1 MRATV
6 FVITCTL
13 AVGGCTSA
21 PPEMQLIQDAADAM
35 GGAAVVQGVGTL
47 TVEGEGQLFNLG
59 QNRSPDSD
67 LPVFE
72 VTEYTRAID
81 FANGRWRQEQVR
93 TATFPTGLARQVRQI
108 TAVDGDVAFNVNAAD
123 AASRAS
129 SLAAS
134 DRRAA
139 LRHHPIGILQ
149 SATAAGAAVAN
160 HRQDGMTEAVDVTTT
175 DGDQFTMYVDGETRL
190 PTKVASTSYHNNLGD
205 VTIETEFDDYQD
217 VDGIMLPM
225 RFVSRVDRYTVG
237 DIRISATT
245 VNADAGDLSAPADV
259 AAADAPMPVANVAV
273 EEVADGI
280 WRLAGQSHHSVLVEL
295 DENLVLIEAPQHDVR
310 TLAVIEQAR
319 ALQPDKPLTHVVNT
333 HHHFDHSGGIRA
345 AVSEGL
351 TVITHDLGKPF
362 FESMVARQHT
372 IVQDALA
379 RNPQPLT
386 VETVGDTLVLG
397 EGRRTVELHP
407 VPDNEHAET
416 MLTAYFP
423 REQLLLVVD
432 LYSPPPPGATVGNA
446 PFAASLLRWIEELGL
461 RVDRIVGL
469 HGAIGPLSDL
479 RAAVE
484 AEAARGTE

>member
-1 MRATV
+1 MRVRV
-6 FVITCTL
+6 FVTACTL
-13 AVGGCTSA
+13 AVGSCTST
-21 PPEMQLIQDAADAM
+21 PPELQLVQAAADAM

-47 TVEGEGQLFNLG
+47 TIEGGGQLFNLG
-59 QNRSPDSD
+59 QNTSPDSD

-72 VTEYTRAID
+72 VTEYTRTID
-81 FANGRWRQEQVR
+81 FANGRWRQAQLR

-108 TAVDGDVAFNVNAAD
+108 TAIDGDVAFNVNAAG

-134 DRRAA
+134 DRRAE

-149 SATAAGAAVAN
+149 SATADGAAVIN
-160 HRQDGMTEAVDVTTT
+160 YRQDGATDAVDVTTA
-175 DGDQFTMYVDGETRL
+175 DGDQLTLYVNGETGL
-190 PTKVASTSYHNNLGD
+190 PAKVASTSYHNNLGD
-205 VTIETEFDDYQD
+205 VTIETEFDDYQN
-217 VDGIMLPM
+217 VDGLMLPM
-225 RFVSRVDRYTVG
+225 RLVSRVDRYTVG

-259 AAADAPMPVANVAV
+259 AAATALAPNANVEV
-273 EEVADGI
+273 EEIADGI

-295 DENLVLIEAPQHDVR
+295 DENLVLIEAPQHEVR

-319 ALQPDKPLTHVVNT
+319 ALQPDKPLTHVVST

-351 TVITHDLGKPF
+351 TVITQDLSKPF

-379 RNPQPLT
+379 QNPQALT
-386 VETVGDTLVLG
+386 VETVGDQLMLG

-407 VPDNEHAET
+407 VPGNEHAET
-416 MLTAYFP
+416 MLVAYFQ
-423 REQLLLVVD
+423 RERLLVVVD
-432 LYSPPPPGATVGNA
+432 LYSPPAPGATVGNA
-446 PFAASLLRWIEELGL
+446 PFAASLLQRIEELGL

-479 RAAVE
+479 RAVVE
-484 AEAARGTE
+484 AEAARDTE

>member
-1 MRATV
+1 
-6 FVITCTL
+6 
-13 AVGGCTSA
+13 
-21 PPEMQLIQDAADAM
+21 
-35 GGAAVVQGVGTL
+35 
-47 TVEGEGQLFNLG
+47 
-59 QNRSPDSD
+59 
-67 LPVFE
+67 
-72 VTEYTRAID
+72 
-81 FANGRWRQEQVR
+81 
-93 TATFPTGLARQVRQI
+93 
-108 TAVDGDVAFNVNAAD
+108 
-123 AASRAS
+123 
-129 SLAAS
+129 
-134 DRRAA
+134 
-139 LRHHPIGILQ
+139 
-149 SATAAGAAVAN
+149 
-160 HRQDGMTEAVDVTTT
+160 
-175 DGDQFTMYVDGETRL
+175 
-190 PTKVASTSYHNNLGD
+190 
-205 VTIETEFDDYQD
+205 
-217 VDGIMLPM
+217 MLPM

-245 VNADAGDLSAPADV
+245 INADAGDLSAPADV

-351 TVITHDLGKPF
+351 TVIAHDLSKPF

-386 VETVGDTLVLG
+386 VETVGDRLMLG
-397 EGRRTVELHP
+397 EGRRTVELYP
-407 VPDNEHAET
+407 VSDNEHAET

-423 REQLLLVVD
+423 REQLLVVVD
-432 LYSPPPPGATVGNA
+432 LYSPRAPGATVGNA
-446 PFAASLLRWIEELGL
+446 PFAASLLQWIEELGL

-479 RAAVE
+479 REAVA
-484 AEAARGTE
+484 AEAARDTE